1 MAQPSKPQHA
11 YPARKPGHLP
21 RRALTRLLCVLL
33 ALQPMLAQAAPAL
46 AQPATLEAPEGKVSL
61 LAKTDT
67 DYVQKQRREADLLW
81 WNARDRGQVK
91 ETVRPVEIEAGG
103 GLRIHAGRGVVIE
116 YHKTGD
122 LRASLGQLAEA
133 PGLGWIASLQADPR
147 VEWRG
152 VEAAFREWD
161 YAQSGL
167 TEAGAALVALA
178 TAAATWGVS
187 AKLSAALAKA
197 LPSAMQGAAMSTAL
211 TAGTRTL
218 FMQAG
223 VALVNNQGDIGATL
237 KQLASTDTLRALATA
252 VVTAGLTAHLGD
264 MAGFKLPARPTAVQT
279 TVYKLQTGLLKAT
292 VNASLSAAIEGQHFG
307 DALTRGMTTASVLAG
322 LAGVQQ
328 SLGDFGLKHNL
339 PEGSLPKLVGHA
351 VAGGLASEL
360 AGGEFL
366 DGALAAGLAELSG
379 PLVGDTA
386 LTPAQQM
393 ELQRLIGTAAVLL
406 VTGPDG
412 NADGAWLAGNI
423 AASAYGNNHLRHTE
437 RDRFL
442 AELAAC
448 KKAAL
453 CLAQVADKY
462 KTLSERNNAA
472 LKAAILAKD
481 IETVARIRQDMAT
494 DMFAYNDKV
503 IAALRD
509 DRAAYKAF
517 VDVINDGATMTVNG
531 MTSTPGGLALE
542 AVKDFHRG
550 SVRETFRLLVEQFG
564 LDIGIF
570 PSGRGRVGAS
580 NRAIAP
586 DSPGRPG
593 QIKHGG
599 TLPDVTSGERK
610 GVAGS
615 GVKALPPAKLA
626 DHHLLPRQFKEF
638 FKQRGIDIDQHT
650 VTLGQTNHLRGVHG
664 KGQGEMPGGWNKQWQ
679 SFIDKNPNASAKD
692 VYQQLGRMMDDFKL
706 NDAKIHPYRK

>member
-1 MAQPSKPQHA
+1 MA
-11 YPARKPGHLP
+11 
-21 RRALTRLLCVLL
+21 LL
-33 ALQPMLAQAAPAL
+33 
-46 AQPATLEAPEGKVSL
+46 S
-61 LAKTDT
+61 KTDT
-67 DYVQKQRREADLLW
+67 DYAKITQREADLLW
-81 WNARDRGQVK
+81 WNERDQGQVK

-103 GLRIHAGRGVVIE
+103 GLRINAGRGVVIE

-133 PGLGWIASLQADPR
+133 PGLQWIADLQADPR
-147 VEWRG
+147 VDWRG
-152 VEAAFREWD
+152 VTAAFREWD

-167 TEAGAALVALA
+167 TEAGAALVALVTAVATGGIDFNQLLTSGALSGAKA
-178 TAAATWGVS
+178 TAFNAG
-187 AKLSAALAKA
+187 
-197 LPSAMQGAAMSTAL
+197 MQAL
-211 TAGTRTL
+211 TVKASVT
-218 FMQAG
+218 
-223 VALVNNQGDIGATL
+223 LVNNKGDIGATL

-252 VVTAGLTAHLGD
+252 MVTAGLTAHLGD
-264 MAGFKLPARPTAVQT
+264 MAGFKLPAKPTAVQT

-292 VNASLSAAIEGQHFG
+292 VNASLSAAIEGKDFG
-307 DALTRGMTTASVLAG
+307 DALTKHMTAASVLAG

-386 LTPAQQM
+386 LTPAQQV

-412 NADGAWLAGNI
+412 NADGARLAGNI

-481 IETVARIRQDMAT
+481 METVARIRQDMAT
-494 DMFAYNDKV
+494 NMLAYNDKV

-531 MTSTPGGLALE
+531 MTSTPGSLAFE
-542 AVKDFHRG
+542 AVKNFHRG

-570 PSGRGRVGAS
+570 PGGRGRVGAS

-586 DSPGRPG
+586 EPPGRPG

-599 TLPDVTSGERK
+599 ALPDVTSGERK
-610 GVAGS
+610 GVAGRTG
-615 GVKALPPAKLA
+615 GVSNGPKLTIQDHYKHHKAITDNLKSRL
-626 DHHLLPRQFKEF
+626 K
-638 FKQRGIDIDQHT
+638 KQGYEVSKREISFGEAC
-650 VTLGQTNHLRGVHG
+650 G
-664 KGQGEMPGGWNKQWQ
+664 KGRCRPDIVYKTPDGKTRIIEVKTGDARPSIRQSKIYPQINSGDAIPRGDVAEYFGLKPGMPLKDQGYPNGIPIEIKTFPG
-679 SFIDKNPNASAKD
+679 AK
-692 VYQQLGRMMDDFKL
+692 
-706 NDAKIHPYRK
+706 

>member
-1 MAQPSKPQHA
+1 M
-11 YPARKPGHLP
+11 
-21 RRALTRLLCVLL
+21 
-33 ALQPMLAQAAPAL
+33 
-46 AQPATLEAPEGKVSL
+46 
-61 LAKTDT
+61 
-67 DYVQKQRREADLLW
+67 
-81 WNARDRGQVK
+81 
-91 ETVRPVEIEAGG
+91 
-103 GLRIHAGRGVVIE
+103 
-116 YHKTGD
+116 
-122 LRASLGQLAEA
+122 
-133 PGLGWIASLQADPR
+133 
-147 VEWRG
+147 
-152 VEAAFREWD
+152 
-161 YAQSGL
+161 
-167 TEAGAALVALA
+167 
-178 TAAATWGVS
+178 
-187 AKLSAALAKA
+187 
-197 LPSAMQGAAMSTAL
+197 
-211 TAGTRTL
+211 
-218 FMQAG
+218 
-223 VALVNNQGDIGATL
+223 
-237 KQLASTDTLRALATA
+237 
-252 VVTAGLTAHLGD
+252 
-264 MAGFKLPARPTAVQT
+264 
-279 TVYKLQTGLLKAT
+279 
-292 VNASLSAAIEGQHFG
+292 
-307 DALTRGMTTASVLAG
+307 
-322 LAGVQQ
+322 
-328 SLGDFGLKHNL
+328 
-339 PEGSLPKLVGHA
+339 
-351 VAGGLASEL
+351 
-360 AGGEFL
+360 
-366 DGALAAGLAELSG
+366 
-379 PLVGDTA
+379 GDTA
-386 LTPAQQM
+386 LTPAQQVA
-393 ELQRLIGTAAVLL
+393 LQRLIGTAAVLL

-494 DMFAYNDKV
+494 DMLAYNDKV

-509 DRAAYKAF
+509 DRAAYKTF

-531 MTSTPGGLALE
+531 MTSTPGDLELE
-542 AVKDFHRG
+542 AVKRFHRG

-586 DSPGRPG
+586 DPPGRPG

-599 TLPDVTSGERK
+599 KLVDVTSGERQ
-610 GVAGS
+610 GVAKS

-626 DHHLLPRQFKEF
+626 DYHLMPRQFKEF

-650 VTLGQTNHLRGVHG
+650 ITLGQTNHLRGVHG

-692 VYQQLGRMMDDFKL
+692 IYQQLGRMMDDFKL
-706 NDAKIHPYRK
+706 NDVKIHPYRK